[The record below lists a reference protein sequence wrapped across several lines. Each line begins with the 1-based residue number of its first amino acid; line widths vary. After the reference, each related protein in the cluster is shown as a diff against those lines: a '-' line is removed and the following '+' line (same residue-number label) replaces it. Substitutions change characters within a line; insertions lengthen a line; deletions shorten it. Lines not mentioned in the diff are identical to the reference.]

1 MLKYRLIFGTI
12 MIAAFLGL
20 AVFDGYLDGSIC
32 QNSKEIFQFKGI
44 IISGLFVILAIVA
57 MLEIRTLFSKAGVK
71 IFLPTSIPLTIL
83 IGTAWASAQL
93 IIMAYP
99 NISPEKIRLVACL
112 LFAAVAIWATFLYQ
126 ALKFGTDNVIK
137 NCSANIFA
145 IFYIG
150 FLAGFILAIR
160 IDFGVWA
167 LLMYIFTI
175 KSSDIG
181 AYTAGRLFGKHK
193 FSPSI
198 SPGKTWEGVVGAV
211 IFSAIVASLFAHFLY
226 IIPLW
231 TAALFGAA
239 MAFLGQLSDLAE
251 SMIKRDAQQ
260 KDSSNSVPGFGGILD
275 IIDSLMMPA
284 PVAYAVFC
292 YFTGNI

>member
-32 QNSKEIFQFKGI
+32 QNSTEIFQFKGI
-44 IISGLFVILAIVA
+44 IISGLFVILAVVA
-57 MLEIRTLFSKAGVK
+57 MLEIRTLFGKTGIN
-71 IFLPTSIPLTIL
+71 IFLPTSIPITIL
-83 IGTAWASAQL
+83 LGTAWALAQ
-93 IIMAYP
+93 IIITKNP
-99 NISPEKIRLVACL
+99 NILPERFILIVYL
-112 LFAAVAIWATFLYQ
+112 LLLSVAIWATFLYQ
-126 ALKFGTDNVIK
+126 AFKFGTDNVIK
-137 NCSANIFA
+137 NCSANILA
-145 IFYIG
+145 ILYIG
-150 FLAGFILAIR
+150 FLDSFMLAIR

-181 AYTAGRLFGKHK
+181 AYTVGRLFGKHK

-198 SPGKTWEGVVGAV
+198 SPGKTWEGMVGAV
-211 IFSAIVASLFAHFLY
+211 IFSAVVASLFAHYLY
-226 IIPLW
+226 TIPLW
-231 TAALFGAA
+231 TAALFGAV
-239 MAFLGQLSDLAE
+239 MAFTGQLSDLAE
-251 SMIKRDAQQ
+251 SMLKRDAQL

-284 PVAYAVFC
+284 PIAYAAFC
-292 YFTGNI
+292 YFTGKI